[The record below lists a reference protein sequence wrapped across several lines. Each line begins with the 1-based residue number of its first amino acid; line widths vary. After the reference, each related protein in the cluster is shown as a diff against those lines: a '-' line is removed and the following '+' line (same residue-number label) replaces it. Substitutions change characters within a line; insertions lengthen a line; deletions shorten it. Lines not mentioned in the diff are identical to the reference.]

1 MDVNNTSECF
11 KFKREFPI
19 TFFCVTWLLTIV
31 VSTAPEPPGFL
42 ELANRSPD
50 WFAGGMWCP
59 VPFPPLPCSPLLL
72 QWYNLS
78 FPSLA
83 SSPVQSDLQNEILKT
98 YWTNWC
104 WHFSSDMLLSI
115 LLWLR
120 KWKMA
125 LYASLHVYIFQS
137 MEEKVVYVI
146 LFDRMIQ

>member
-1 MDVNNTSECF
+1 MGVNNISECF

-19 TFFCVTWLLTIV
+19 KFFCITWLLTIV

-42 ELANRSPD
+42 ELTNRSPN
-50 WFAGGMWCP
+50 WLAGGRHVVPCILPPTRCP
-59 VPFPPLPCSPLLL
+59 PRLL

-120 KWKMA
+120 KWKVA
-125 LYASLHVYIFQS
+125 LYASLHVYIFLKCRRKS
-137 MEEKVVYVI
+137 GI
-146 LFDRMIQ
+146 CNSIW